1 MFLAGRAGG
10 ELSLSLSLPHSGPE
24 LWHFCLLYELVREH
38 SILYSILRST

>member
-10 ELSLSLSLPHSGPE
+10 ELSLSLSHSGPE